1 MINQNRINSNEPIA
15 RTNRNAHD
23 NNNNNNNVRRENINV
38 EQRNCSILNNLNNSQ
53 KFFLVLSLLSWV
65 LFLITGWISLKYLKG
80 DQEVEI
86 IWTIYKIDFED
97 YSIYYPF
104 QMNAKIIDMVFILTL
119 IISSIGFII
128 LLIKTIFI
136 MDEPIIHGM
145 FGQFSKF
152 HFFPLL
158 CVSGLFLIRESVQEN
173 DKIFKNMII
182 TGTVFDILGLISL
195 IFIYLM
201 TDLNT
206 QWYYLLFIKKGSFSC
221 LIILM

>member
-1 MINQNRINSNEPIA
+1 
-15 RTNRNAHD
+15 
-23 NNNNNNNVRRENINV
+23 
-38 EQRNCSILNNLNNSQ
+38 
-53 KFFLVLSLLSWV
+53 
-65 LFLITGWISLKYLKG
+65 
-80 DQEVEI
+80 
-86 IWTIYKIDFED
+86 
-97 YSIYYPF
+97 
-104 QMNAKIIDMVFILTL
+104 MNAKIIDMVFILTL

-136 MDEPIIHGM
+136 MDERIFHGM

-158 CVSGLFLIRESVQEN
+158 CVSGLRESVQEN
-173 DKIFKNMII
+173 ELYINEKIFKNMII

-221 LIILM
+221 LIILMWYYFCYLVYQLRSISQIESENYNY